1 MRKNRENSITR
12 CATLRPSM
20 PDPQSNQDVTAL
32 LRQWQAGNADALE
45 RLLPLVYEE
54 LRRVAR
60 ARLRQ
65 EQPGHTLQATALVHE
80 AYLRLVDVEGRPA
93 YR

>member
-1 MRKNRENSITR
+1 VLRSRRPCPNR
-12 CATLRPSM
+12 
-20 PDPQSNQDVTAL
+20 QSNQDVTAL

-54 LRRVAR
+54 LRQVAR

-65 EQPGHTLQATALVHE
+65 EQPGTRCRQPHSSMKRTCASWDLSDTRLKTALTSS
-80 AYLRLVDVEGRPA
+80 RWPRG
-93 YR
+93 